1 MEVFADL
8 PDDPREGGPE
18 QLLHVVRPRAV
29 PVVCLQVV
37 NPLKGKRKI
46 EEEKFS
52 STHRPRRGNYI
63 LLPDDA
69 AKIFSTNYF
78 HCFLSFQSI
87 V

>member
-37 NPLKGKRKI
+37 NPLKGKKEI

-52 STHRPRRGNYI
+52 LEAGGINTPVPKRKLHSSAR
-63 LLPDDA
+63 
-69 AKIFSTNYF
+69 
-78 HCFLSFQSI
+78 
-87 V
+87 